1 MLETIDIDVVV
12 TDSPPP
18 GALARIVGMQ
28 AEWYARNW
36 GFGRIFEAKVASEV
50 GEYGLAQPHEDCRTW
65 VALDAQGVL
74 GTVTIDGRGR
84 PAARLRWFF
93 VEERARGGLGR
104 RLLSRAL
111 DFSRAAGFREVWLT
125 TFEGLYAARALYDS
139 VGFQVATEGYDTTW
153 GVEVR
158 EQVLRLRL

>member
-1 MLETIDIDVVV
+1 MLKTID
-12 TDSPPP
+12 TDTDITASPPP

-28 AEWYARNW
+28 AEWYARHW

-50 GEYGLAQPHEDCRTW
+50 GEYGLAQPHADCRTW
-65 VALDAQGVL
+65 VALDDQGVV

-104 RLLSRAL
+104 RLLDHAI
-111 DFSRAAGFREVWLT
+111 DFCRDAAFREVWLT
-125 TFEGLYAARALYDS
+125 TFEGLYTARALYNRF
-139 VGFQVATEGYDTTW
+139 GFEVAEEGYDTTW

-158 EQVLRLRL
+158 EQLLRLRL